1 MYAVSGI
8 IERMVQ
14 VIIELGLT
22 VTAYHSTIIMGI
34 VSRRDIK
41 GWCDLQR

>member
-8 IERMVQ
+8 VERMVE
-14 VIIELGLT
+14 VIIQLGLT
-22 VTAYHSTIIMGI
+22 ITAYHYTIIKVI